1 MTHRES
7 IASVSGSPFIGRVRE
22 LAALKSSLP
31 GENDSNGRFIA
42 LPGEAGIGKTR
53 LLAAF
58 ADRAR
63 AGGHRVLW
71 SQMVEAPV
79 TPPYLPWRLALRS
92 GIQHADDESLACDL
106 GVGATDVAEIVPE
119 LKDRLDLDPRP
130 GGSGAP
136 AARYQL
142 YDSVARF
149 LLRAAARAPHVLLFD
164 NLHSS
169 DRSSL
174 ALLEYVCQQLIGNP
188 LLIVAAY
195 RESELGRQHPLRE
208 SLGRLGR
215 GAGFLRLPL
224 DGLSRE
230 EVAALL
236 HARTDYPVP
245 ETLVRSVHRQ
255 SDGNPLF
262 VTEVGT
268 MLVQDGPESR
278 AVAGGARFRVPE
290 SLREVVLAR
299 LDKLPDEISAMLAT
313 AAVVGRE
320 FDQHTL
326 RDLSGIPSRRL
337 MGLLERAQIASL
349 IASVRPGHWVFRH
362 ALFREVLYEDH
373 GTVARAML
381 HRRAAELLEHRYRD
395 DPGPHLSSLAFH
407 FFEAAQAGRE
417 QKAIHYCRLAAE
429 AASAQRA
436 YSEAVT
442 SLDRALQVCNLAMHP
457 DDDLRFSLLMAMGR
471 AQYQAG
477 ELTAATQTLL
487 RAALLAHRQHWWCRL
502 ADALFLFELI
512 CQQSGYHHVS
522 SVPLHNAVLDHIGTA
537 DTALRAQVLAS
548 LAKAW
553 RTAGKPERAAE
564 TFRQSIELART
575 VGDDGL
581 LLGCLRKGNWTVGRN
596 PARVQEGLEVARE
609 ANTLARRLGDAEATL
624 DSTVDI
630 IFQLC
635 DLGEIDEVERQL
647 VVLRELAVRE
657 RQPHF
662 DNVLLGFEAAVALL
676 HGEWVKGV
684 RKAEEGLRRLS
695 LQGVFGLQGRFGFQ
709 VFWIRKSLGTLGQL
723 HETADRV
730 ISGIDDSARWLPG
743 QILLDCEL
751 GQSARA
757 RAALRRLGSLSDL
770 PQDDLSQIALAFLAE
785 ACVRLNDRKRC
796 ALLFELLKPYRG
808 LNLTLGGTLML
819 GAAAGYLARLAGSL
833 ERDSTA
839 RDLYEEAIEL
849 NAAMR
854 AQPALADTQV
864 AYAGLLLRSRCEQ
877 DRTRAAKLMA
887 DARAIG
893 CGLELRPVLRSL
905 DELSDETG
913 PASLTGREIDVL
925 GKLADGSS
933 NKVIAR
939 DLNISHSTVA
949 THVRHIFRKI
959 GVNNRTEAADFA
971 RRRGVLD
978 SDWPS
983 T

>member
-1 MTHRES
+1 MMHREPNS
-7 IASVSGSPFIGRVRE
+7 AVSRSPFIGRVRE
-22 LAALKSSLP
+22 LAELTSALP
-31 GENDSNGRFIA
+31 GENDARRRFVA
-42 LPGEAGIGKTR
+42 VAGEAGIGKTR
-53 LLAAF
+53 LLAEF
-58 ADRAR
+58 ADRAG

-71 SQMVEAPV
+71 SQMVEDPV
-79 TPPYLPWRLALRS
+79 APPYLPWRLALRS
-92 GIQHADDESLACDL
+92 GIQQADSDSLADDL
-106 GVGATDVAEIVPE
+106 GAGAADVAEIVPE
-119 LKDRLDLDPRP
+119 LRDRLGLDLRA
-130 GGSGAP
+130 GSSDAP

-149 LLRAAARAPHVLLFD
+149 LLRAAARVPHVLLFD

-174 ALLEYVCQQLIGNP
+174 ALLEYLCQQICGNP

-208 SLGRLGR
+208 SLVRLGR

-224 DGLSRE
+224 NGLSRE

-236 HARTDYPVP
+236 HARTDNPVP
-245 ETLVRSVHRQ
+245 ENLVRSLHRQ

-268 MLVQDGPESR
+268 MLLQHGPESR

-299 LDKLPDEISAMLAT
+299 LGKLPEEISTMLAS
-313 AAVVGRE
+313 AAVLGRE
-320 FDQHTL
+320 FDQRIL
-326 RDLSGIPSRRL
+326 RDLSGIRGRRL
-337 MGLLERAQIASL
+337 MSLLEQAQHAAL
-349 IASVRPGHWVFRH
+349 IAPLRSGRWVFRH

-373 GTVARAML
+373 GTVARVIL
-381 HRRAAELLEHRYRD
+381 HRRAAELLEHRCGD
-395 DPGPHLSSLAFH
+395 DLGPHLSSLAFH

-429 AASAQRA
+429 AARAQRA
-436 YSEAVT
+436 YSECVAL
-442 SLDRALQVCNLAMHP
+442 LDRALQVSDMVDSP
-457 DDDLRFSLLMAMGR
+457 DDDLRYSLSMAMGR
-471 AQYQAG
+471 AQYQSG

-487 RAALLAHRQHWWCRL
+487 RAALLAHRKHWWHRL

-522 SVPLHNAVLDHIGTA
+522 SVPLHEAVLDHIGAA
-537 DTALRAQVLAS
+537 DGALRARVLAS

-553 RTAGKPERAAE
+553 RTAGQPDRAAE
-564 TFRQSIELART
+564 MFRQSVELARSA
-575 VGDDGL
+575 GDDRL
-581 LLGCLRKGNWTVGRN
+581 LLSCLRKGNWTVGRD
-596 PARVQEGLEVARE
+596 PARVRKGLEVARE
-609 ANTLARRLGDAEATL
+609 ADTLARRLGDTEAAL
-624 DSTVDI
+624 DASVDM

-647 VVLRELAVRE
+647 VALRELAARE

-662 DNVLLGFEAAVALL
+662 DNVLLGFEAAVALAY
-676 HGEWVKGV
+676 GEWAKGI
-684 RKAEEGLRRLS
+684 RKAQEGLRRLS

-723 HETADRV
+723 RETADRV
-730 ISGIDDSARWLPG
+730 VSDIDDSARWLPG
-743 QILLDCEL
+743 QILLHCEL
-751 GQSARA
+751 GQSAQA
-757 RAALRRLGSLSDL
+757 RTALRRLGSLSDL
-770 PQDDLSQIALAFLAE
+770 PKDDLSQIALAFLAE
-785 ACVRLNDRKRC
+785 ACVRLNERKRC
-796 ALLFELLKPYRG
+796 ALLFELLTPYRG
-808 LNLTLGGTLML
+808 LNLTLPGTLML
-819 GAAAGYLARLAGSL
+819 GAASGYLARLAGAL
-833 ERDSTA
+833 GHDGAA
-839 RDLYEEAIEL
+839 RTLYEEAIEL

-854 AQPALADTQV
+854 ARPALADAQV
-864 AYAGLLLRSRCEQ
+864 AYASQLLRSRSDS

-893 CGLELRPVLRSL
+893 RELELRPVLRSI
-905 DELSDETG
+905 EEMSDEAG

-925 GKLADGSS
+925 GKLAAGSS

-939 DLNISHSTVA
+939 DLNVSHSTVA

-959 GVNNRTEAADFA
+959 GVSNRTEAADFA
-971 RRRGVLD
+971 RRSGVLD
-978 SDWPS
+978 SD
-983 T
+983 